1 MELDYLGEIGEI
13 FDYSSQGYALH
24 KIVLE
29 NNIPVD
35 YIFEDVN
42 KSFEK
47 ITGLKRTAIIN
58 KRVTEVLPVILTDKF
73 NWIKIYGE
81 ISLNQEKSS
90 FVQYSK
96 ALKKW
101 FKVLAYSPGKE
112 YFVTIFTDITEIK
125 KSELK
130 QKEISDE
137 YYSLNKEYLAQ
148 NEELESLLEE
158 ISNHK
163 GDLEKSTV
171 EIIKQRDEIEKRQ
184 LFFKSVLESTADG
197 ILVTGENGRIDYV
210 NTRFFE
216 MWKIPASKRTASHYK
231 EFLDIIL
238 PQLINSAQFLEK
250 IDALK
255 QTTNIDFDILSFKD
269 GRVFERYSKPII
281 SKSKIVGS
289 IWSFRDITVKK
300 QQENRLKNLNK
311 ILYGF
316 KELNKLRVDVPSQQK
331 LIQQFCNIAVNHM
344 GFSTSMINLY
354 KNGKF
359 SGGAHK
365 GFDKCYDDF
374 KMRLKN
380 EETFQCYRNHQNNE
394 ILIIDN
400 PEDYCKGCPMAG
412 CYKENSIYS
421 MPVIYRHKN
430 YGFFNVNIDERYS
443 GDKDFQQYFKDLTF
457 ELGFILHKIELEE
470 KSNKYLHELKKREQS
485 LRSIFKSSPVGIGVV
500 KDRVFIELNDR
511 FFEITGYK
519 RKDLIGQSVLKIYP
533 SRKEFEFVGKELY
546 QNIDE
551 EGIGKV
557 ESRFKCKNGEVIDV
571 LLTSTLIDPDDL
583 SRGFTFTVLNITESK
598 RNALLKDILLSINQE
613 ANLQTDIKSFA
624 HSTREKI
631 SKIID
636 TRNFYIALY
645 DKTKDVYTLPYHVD
659 QYDNYDDPEKEFKLK
674 NSFTDF
680 VRRKNEPH
688 LINPEKVKKYKK
700 DGLSANYG
708 HVTKVWIGAPLVDA
722 KGEAFGVIAIQN
734 YENEHEFNEDDL
746 EVLIYVAQNLSRIIE
761 KIQSENALKESEE
774 KYRNL
779 IENMGEGMVIVDLE
793 ENVLF
798 CNPKASSIFGL
809 RDLGLIGHNLAEFID
824 EKQVQFIK
832 KETQKRIRGVKS
844 TYEHEITTNQNKK
857 CTIQVTAT
865 PLYRNNKVIGNLGIV
880 RDITRQKKYE
890 LNIKQKNEELQAA
903 EEELKSTNEELHWL
917 NQNLEK
923 NNIELKEAKEKAESA
938 DRLKTSFL
946 ANMSHEIRTPMNSII
961 GFAQLLK
968 DKKDD
973 REKLDRFIDI
983 ININGKQ
990 LITIIDDIIDFSKIE
1005 ANQIEIVHYQFDIIK
1020 LLDVLYDSFSNQL
1033 KAEKR
1038 DINFTVTKP
1047 AVNQLKIDS
1056 DEQRIQ
1062 QILSNLINN
1071 AIKFTFKCKINFG
1084 CELQNNH
1091 LLFFVK
1097 DTGIGI
1103 PEDKKEIIFE
1113 RFRQVEESYT
1123 RKYGG
1128 TGLGLTICK
1137 RLANLLGGEI
1147 WVESALGK
1155 GSSFYF
1161 TIPLEKK
1168 NKILNL

>member
-1 MELDYLGEIGEI
+1 M
-13 FDYSSQGYALH
+13 
-24 KIVLE
+24 
-29 NNIPVD
+29 
-35 YIFEDVN
+35 
-42 KSFEK
+42 
-47 ITGLKRTAIIN
+47 
-58 KRVTEVLPVILTDKF
+58 
-73 NWIKIYGE
+73 
-81 ISLNQEKSS
+81 
-90 FVQYSK
+90 
-96 ALKKW
+96 
-101 FKVLAYSPGKE
+101 AYSPGEE
-112 YFVTIFTDITEIK
+112 YFVTILTDITDIK
-125 KSELK
+125 VSELK

-137 YYSLNKEYLAQ
+137 YYSLNEEYLSQ
-148 NEELESLLEE
+148 NEEYKALLKEVATHNE
-158 ISNHK
+158 K
-163 GDLEKSTV
+163 LEKSNL
-171 EIIKQRDEIEKRQ
+171 EIIKQPDELEKKQ
-184 LFFKSVLESTADG
+184 LFFRSVLESTADG
-197 ILVTGENGRIDYV
+197 ILVTGEDGRIDYV

-216 MWKIPASKRTASHYK
+216 MWRIPAQKRTATHYK
-231 EFLDIIL
+231 ELLDIIL

-255 QTTNIDFDILSFKD
+255 QTTKIDFDILSFKD

-289 IWSFRDITVKK
+289 IWSFSDITVKK
-300 QQENRLKNLNK
+300 QQENRLKDLNK

-316 KELNKLRVDVPSQQK
+316 KELNKLRVDVPSKQT

-344 GFSTSMINLY
+344 GFSTAMINLY
-354 KNGKF
+354 KNEKF
-359 SGGAHK
+359 LVGANK

-374 KMRLKN
+374 KMKLRN
-380 EETFQCYRNHQNNE
+380 DETSQCYKNHQNTE
-394 ILIIDN
+394 ILIIDS
-400 PEDYCKGCPMAG
+400 PENYCKSCPLAG
-412 CYKENSIYS
+412 CYKEKSIYS
-421 MPVIYRHKN
+421 MPVIYQHKF
-430 YGFFNVNIDERYS
+430 YGFFNVNIDEKYT
-443 GDKDFQQYFKDLTF
+443 GDKDFQQYFKDLTL

-500 KDRVFIELNDR
+500 KDRIFIELNDR

-519 RKDLIGQSVLKIYP
+519 RNELIGKSVLKIYP
-533 SRKEFEFVGKELY
+533 SRKEFEHVGKELY
-546 QNIDE
+546 QHIDNK
-551 EGIGKV
+551 GIGIV
-557 ESRFKCKNGEVIDV
+557 DSRFKCKNGEVIDV

-598 RNALLKDILLSINQE
+598 RNALLKDILLSINQD
-613 ANLQTDIKSFA
+613 ANLQTDIRSFA
-624 HSTREKI
+624 YSTREKI

-645 DKTKDVYTLPYHVD
+645 NKTKDVYTIPYHVD
-659 QYDNYDDPEKEFKLK
+659 KYDNYDDPEKEHKLK

-700 DGLSANYG
+700 DRLSTNYG
-708 HVTKVWIGAPLVDA
+708 HETKVWIGAPLIDA

-779 IENMGEGMVIVDLE
+779 IENMGEGMAIVDLE
-793 ENVLF
+793 ENILF
-798 CNPKASSIFGL
+798 CNPKASSIFGF
-809 RDLGLIGHNLAEFID
+809 RDLGLIGHNFAEFID
-824 EKQVQFIK
+824 ERQVQFIK
-832 KETQKRIRGVKS
+832 KETQKRIKGEKS
-844 TYEHEITTNQNKK
+844 IYEQMITTVKNRKR
-857 CTIQVTAT
+857 TIQVTAT
-865 PLYRNNKVIGNLGIV
+865 PLYRNNEVIGNLGIV
-880 RDITRQKKYE
+880 RDITKQKKYE
-890 LNIKQKNEELQAA
+890 LKIKQKNEELQAA

-923 NNIELKEAKEKAESA
+923 NNIELKEAKDKAESA
-938 DRLKTSFL
+938 DRLKTAFL

-1005 ANQIEIVHYQFDIIK
+1005 ANQIEILHDSFDVINM
-1020 LLDVLYDSFSNQL
+1020 LNVLFDSFSNQL
-1033 KAEKR
+1033 KGEKR
-1038 DINFTVTKP
+1038 EVNFTLTKP
-1047 AVNQLKIDS
+1047 ALSHLKIDS

-1071 AIKFTFKCKINFG
+1071 AIKFTSKGKINFG
-1084 CELQNNH
+1084 CKQQNNH

-1103 PEDKKEIIFE
+1103 SKDKKEIIFE

-1137 RLANLLGGEI
+1137 RLTNLLGGEI
-1147 WVESALGK
+1147 WVDSALGK

-1161 TIPLEKK
+1161 TIPLK
-1168 NKILNL
+1168 NNN